1 MTTMWPSPLCSS
13 AGSSALVTRMTPMTL
28 VSYMPPQWCSSASAI
43 GSGPS
48 PPPALLTR
56 TETSGRASASSA
68 TESGSV
74 TSRRSAR
81 PPTSRTT
88 SSTRSRRLAA
98 PTTSKPAPASDL
110 TVAAPIPLL
119 APVTSAILS
128 FPFKDETLPG
138 RKRRDPLRR
147 PADRLEAACRR
158 ERPEA
163 EPGLGFWIEGDLAG
177 DHVARHP
184 CGTTPP
190 CDLTGEFSLAALGVE
205 PPLAGDHR
213 VRLFEAPVE
222 ADHSEHERRS
232 EHEVRAEGRPE
243 TPGETS
249 GSTRQRS
256 APGVARQRAGLS
268 DQPRG
273 QPLDLLGRGALLGR
287 EHVSRPLEGDRGVAE
302 HFEPRVAEPTGCLER
317 IDRSTTSVYRCAAA
331 GSDQDPTC
339 SLPGRRGD

>member
-13 AGSSALVTRMTPMTL
+13 AGSSALVTLITPVTL
-28 VSYMPPQWCSSASAI
+28 VSYMPCQCCSSASAI
-43 GSGPS
+43 GSRPS
-48 PPPALLTR
+48 APPALLTS
-56 TETSGRASASSA
+56 TETPGSASASSA
-68 TESGSV
+68 TESESV

-128 FPFKDETLPG
+128 FPFNGGTLPG
-138 RKRRDPLRR
+138 RERRDPLRC

-158 ERPEA
+158 ERREA
-163 EPGLGFWIEGDLAG
+163 EPGLVVWSEGDLTG

-190 CDLTGEFSLAALGVE
+190 CDLTSQLPLAALGVE

-213 VRLFEAPVE
+213 VRPFEAPVE
-222 ADHSEHERRS
+222 ADHSEHERRCK
-232 EHEVRAEGRPE
+232 HQVRAEGRPK
-243 TPGETS
+243 TPGE
-249 GSTRQRS
+249 
-256 APGVARQRAGLS
+256 P
-268 DQPRG
+268 
-273 QPLDLLGRGALLGR
+273 
-287 EHVSRPLEGDRGVAE
+287 
-302 HFEPRVAEPTGCLER
+302 
-317 IDRSTTSVYRCAAA
+317 
-331 GSDQDPTC
+331 
-339 SLPGRRGD
+339 PGRARHHPAPRIAR